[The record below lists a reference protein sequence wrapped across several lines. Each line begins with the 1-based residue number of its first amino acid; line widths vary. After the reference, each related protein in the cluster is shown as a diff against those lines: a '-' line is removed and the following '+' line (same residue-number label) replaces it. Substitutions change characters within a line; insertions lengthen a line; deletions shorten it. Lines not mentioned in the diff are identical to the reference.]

1 VFSNGKNHILR
12 EETIHLTE
20 FAQVHM
26 QMVKHVAHFTCIEA
40 HILHFHKHDDRQY
53 LVLYLPQGTGIL
65 VKGSDYTALTG
76 SCTLIQSYAS
86 VFSIYLDEGCEVY
99 KAGNNSS
106 GPSFS

>member
-1 VFSNGKNHILR
+1 MFSNGKNHILR
-12 EETIHLTE
+12 EETIQLTE

-40 HILHFHKHDDRQY
+40 HILHFHKHDNRQY

-99 KAGNNSS
+99 AALLTGKV
-106 GPSFS
+106 FRDI